1 MAAPSSLR
9 EALAAHSP
17 HIVLPGLY
25 RLGQSHVYAR
35 WEDAARVLVTD
46 LGNTP
51 RTWLPG
57 SLVRHGLWERDGAVV
72 AVVPLEDAAATVAA
86 MAVFQDEVQRG

>member
-1 MAAPSSLR
+1 MSPPSSLR

-17 HIVLPGLY
+17 HIVMPGLY
-25 RLGQSHVYAR
+25 QIGQSPIYAR
-35 WEDAARVLVTD
+35 WEDATRVLVTD
-46 LGNTP
+46 LGHTP

-72 AVVPLEDAAATVAA
+72 AVVRLEDAAATVAA
-86 MAVFQDEVQRG
+86 MAAFQEEVRRG

>member
-1 MAAPSSLR
+1 MAPPSSLR

-35 WEDAARVLVTD
+35 WEDATRVLVTD

-51 RTWLPG
+51 RAWLPG

-72 AVVPLEDAAATVAA
+72 AVVRLEDAAATVAA
-86 MAVFQDEVQRG
+86 MAAFQEEVRRG